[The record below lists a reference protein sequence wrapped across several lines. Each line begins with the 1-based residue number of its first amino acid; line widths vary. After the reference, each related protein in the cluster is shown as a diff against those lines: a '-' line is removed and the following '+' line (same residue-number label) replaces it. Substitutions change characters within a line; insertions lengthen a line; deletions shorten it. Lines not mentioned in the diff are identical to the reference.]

1 MSLRAVNH
9 SSSELRA
16 ARYCSQ
22 AQHQYHRIAG
32 IVSGTALAITNKFQ
46 TQFRAQYSPGTI
58 PSGQFKYS
66 QLCFEGKQN
75 LVWTWLFHASWSRVH
90 LVYRDSCFRKIQDVS
105 NENQTLLTVV
115 LCVPI
120 MQILIFC
127 KCSFLFCDV

>member
-9 SSSELRA
+9 CSSELSA

-22 AQHQYHRIAG
+22 AQHQYHGIAG
-32 IVSGTALAITNKFQ
+32 IVSGTALAMTNKFQ

-75 LVWTWLFHASWSRVH
+75 LVWTWAIPCQ
-90 LVYRDSCFRKIQDVS
+90 LVQSTFSLQR
-105 NENQTLLTVV
+105 
-115 LCVPI
+115 
-120 MQILIFC
+120 
-127 KCSFLFCDV
+127 